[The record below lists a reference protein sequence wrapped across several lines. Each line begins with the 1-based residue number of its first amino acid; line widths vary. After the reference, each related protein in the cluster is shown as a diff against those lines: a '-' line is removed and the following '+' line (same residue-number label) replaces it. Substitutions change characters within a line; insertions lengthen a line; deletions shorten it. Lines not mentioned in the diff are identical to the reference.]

1 MLLLKNLAVRIEQ
14 KNVVQDLSLQI
25 APGTVH
31 VIMGQNGSGKSSLA
45 HSLMGLPAYEVTA
58 GSITFCDQDMTTM
71 SIEDRSKAGIFLA
84 FQQPLSI
91 PGVTVFEFLKEI
103 FTATG
108 KQLAPAQFQEL
119 VQSLCT
125 QVGLDFSFLYR
136 GLNENFSGGEK
147 KRLEIVQMLLLQP
160 KLIILDE
167 IDSGLDVDA
176 LKAIGSCVSNYLQEH
191 ADASCIVI
199 THYRRILD
207 YVQPT
212 FVHVMHDGKIV
223 RCGDAQLSHE
233 IEAQGYD
240 SYNFETHRRRHI
252 HSAVGK
258 RVGRRPRTLFL

>member
-1 MLLLKNLAVRIEQ
+1 MLLLKNLTVCIEQ

-31 VIMGQNGSGKSSLA
+31 GIMGQNGSGKSSLA
-45 HSLMGLPAYEVTA
+45 HSLMGLPTYEIVT
-58 GSITFCDQDMTTM
+58 GSITFLGQDMTM
-71 SIEDRSKAGIFLA
+71 ISIQDRSKAGIFLA

-103 FTATG
+103 FMTTG

-119 VQSLCT
+119 VQGLCL

-147 KRLEIVQMLLLQP
+147 KRLEIVQMLVLQP

-176 LKAIGSCVSNYLQEH
+176 LKAIGMCVQKYLQEH
-191 ADASCIVI
+191 ADASCMII

-207 YVQPT
+207 YVQPN
-212 FVHVMHDGKIV
+212 FVHVMHDGRIV
-223 RCGDAQLSHE
+223 RSGDAQLSHE
-233 IEAQGYD
+233 VEAQGYD
-240 SYNFETHRRRHI
+240 SYNF
-252 HSAVGK
+252 
-258 RVGRRPRTLFL
+258 

>member
-1 MLLLKNLAVRIEQ
+1 MLLLKNLTVCVEQ
-14 KNVVQDLSLQI
+14 KNVVENLSFHIQ
-25 APGTVH
+25 PGSLH

-45 HSLMGLPAYEVTA
+45 HTIMGLPLYEIID
-58 GSITFCDQDMTTM
+58 GSIEFIDQDITAI
-71 SIEDRSKAGIFLA
+71 SIDQRSKLGIFLA

-91 PGVTVFEFLKEI
+91 PGVKVFDFLKEI

-108 KQLAPAQFQEL
+108 QQVTPIQFQEL
-119 VQSLCT
+119 VYNYCQ
-125 QVGLDFSFLYR
+125 QVGLDVSFLYR

-176 LKAIGSCVSNYLQEH
+176 LKAIGHCVQNYLQQH
-191 ADASCIVI
+191 KDASCIII

-212 FVHVMHDGKIV
+212 AVHVMHSGKIV
-223 RCGDAQLSHE
+223 HSGDVQLSYQ

-240 SYNFETHRRRHI
+240 AY
-252 HSAVGK
+252 GK
-258 RVGRRPRTLFL
+258 